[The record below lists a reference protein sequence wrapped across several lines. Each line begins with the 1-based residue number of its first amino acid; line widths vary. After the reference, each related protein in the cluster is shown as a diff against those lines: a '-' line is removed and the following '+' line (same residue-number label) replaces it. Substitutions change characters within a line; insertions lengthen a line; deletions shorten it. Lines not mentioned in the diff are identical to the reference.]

1 MKKTFQLGI
10 GVGLLAS
17 ALATAAPVPDAPK
30 LPAGAQSG
38 VARMQSIMEGVTT
51 GNTSALSDS
60 TQKAVTSGAQS
71 ATVSADLNR
80 MDNKTVQFSVDQAQK
95 WEQMAR
101 EAYVAALPKRD
112 QPLGKSLLLGDGSLP
127 GGSGKLYFFVSRS
140 MPESLLRAYSV
151 AALYTGAE
159 LVVKGV
165 RKGDTIKEYFEEVIS
180 NFNSADG
187 MLLAGM
193 QVNPN
198 LYDMFNVTVVP
209 SVVWTSRIGLDDVG
223 SGCQNLPDDAP
234 VEKLTLQGPDNEPV
248 TVDKPTCAPAA
259 PSSFYKIS
267 GALTLEYVLER
278 FQDAGAPKAA
288 MESLRKQL
296 AMRHAN
302 VNDGTV
308 RQAIGNGMAP
318 ITGEV
323 KLDMLPKEVLLTWA
337 DRLKSGN
344 VQRGPFG
351 PTFSPDNDDD
361 PVYRKELMD
370 KITHGLG
377 L

>member
-1 MKKTFQLGI
+1 
-10 GVGLLAS
+10 
-17 ALATAAPVPDAPK
+17 
-30 LPAGAQSG
+30 
-38 VARMQSIMEGVTT
+38 MQSIMEGVTV
-51 GNTSALSDS
+51 GNPGQLSEA
-60 TQKAVTSGAQS
+60 TRAAATSGARS
-71 ATVSADLNR
+71 AEISADLNR
-80 MDNKTVQFSVDQAQK
+80 MDAKTVQFSVEQAQK

-112 QPLGKSLLLGDGSLP
+112 QALGKSLLLDDGSMP

-151 AALYTGAE
+151 AAMYTGAD
-159 LVVKGV
+159 LIVKGV

-180 NFNSADG
+180 NFNNADG
-187 MLLAGM
+187 LLLAGM

-209 SVVWTSRIGLDDVG
+209 AVVWTNRIGLDDVG

-234 VEKLTLQGPDNEPV
+234 VQKLTLQGPDDEPV
-248 TVDKPTCAPAA
+248 TVDKPTCAQVPA
-259 PSSFYKIS
+259 SSFYKIS

-278 FQDAGAPKAA
+278 FQEAGAPKVA
-288 MESLRKQL
+288 MDKLRKSL
-296 AMRHAN
+296 AERHSN

-308 RQAIGNGMAP
+308 RQSIGNGMAP
-318 ITGEV
+318 ITGDV
-323 KLDMLPKEVLLTWA
+323 KLDMLPKEVLANWA
-337 DRLKSGN
+337 DRLKNSN

-351 PTFSPDNDDD
+351 PTFSPENEDD

>member
-51 GNTSALSDS
+51 GNASALSDN
-60 TQKAVTSGAQS
+60 TRKAVTSGAQS

-234 VEKLTLQGPDNEPV
+234 VEKLTLQGPDNEPL

-288 MESLRKQL
+288 MDSLRKQL
-296 AMRHAN
+296 ATRHAN

-318 ITGEV
+318 ITGDV
-323 KLDMLPKEVLLTWA
+323 KLDMLPREVLLTWA
-337 DRLKSGN
+337 DRLKSSN

-351 PTFSPDNDDD
+351 STFSPDNDDD
-361 PVYRKELMD
+361 PFYRKELMD